1 MRIVFLGT
9 PDFAVKSLEAILMAG
24 YDVVGVVTA
33 PDKPAGRGQHLQQSA
48 VKQFAVQHQLT
59 VLQPEKLKD
68 SVFIDSLRALKADV
82 QIVVAFRMLPE
93 VVWNMPTLGT
103 FNLHASLLPKYR
115 GAAPINWAIINGEKE
130 SGVTTFKLQH
140 EIDTGQVLFRRQVAI
155 GETTTARELH
165 DVLMVEG
172 SDLIV
177 KTLSA
182 LQANLVNGSPLVF
195 LPQRNEEATHAPKL
209 FKETCRINWQQSVE
223 QIYNLIRGLSPYPG
237 AYTDFTNGDTQVLQL
252 KLFTTSMH
260 LFAHEFE
267 PGTIECSEGNVLKIY
282 ASNGYLTVH
291 DLQLQGK
298 KRMKTE
304 DFLRG
309 FKLQLGAKAI
319 F

>member
-9 PDFAVKSLEAILMAG
+9 PDFAVKSLEAILLAG
-24 YDVVGVVTA
+24 YNVVGVVTA

-48 VKQFAVQHQLT
+48 VKQFAVQHQLN
-59 VLQPEKLKD
+59 VLQPEKLKEP
-68 SVFIDSLRALKADV
+68 VFIEALQALKADV

-93 VVWNMPTLGT
+93 VVWNMPALGT

-115 GAAPINWAIINGEKE
+115 GAAPINWAIINGERE
-130 SGVTTFKLQH
+130 TGITTFKLQH
-140 EIDTGQVLFRRQVAI
+140 EIDTGLVLFRKQVAI
-155 GETTTARELH
+155 SETTTAGELH

-172 SDLIV
+172 ANLMV

-182 LQANLVNGSPLVF
+182 LNAYLINGSPLSF

-209 FKETCRINWQQSVE
+209 FKETCRIHWRQPVE

-237 AYTDFTNGDTQVLQL
+237 AYTDFTNGNSQVLQL

-260 LFAHEFE
+260 LLPHEFE
-267 PGTIECSEGNVLKIY
+267 PGTMEGSEGKVLKIY
-282 ASNGYLTVH
+282 ALNGYLSIH

-298 KRMKTE
+298 KRLKTE